1 MDKSRYDAMF
11 GFVLGLLAGLMVTA
25 IMLTEVL
32 L

>member
-1 MDKSRYDAMF
+1 MNKSDAMF